1 MAFRT
6 WLYLCRLGFKN
17 LWHNRVYTAA
27 TVLTMSSC
35 IFLFGICYLAAVNLD
50 SALKKTEEDVYVAV
64 FFEEDVTPERVEEV
78 GGLIRNRPEVL
89 KTAYTS
95 SEDAWSSFK
104 QDYFE
109 DGEVLDGIFEGDN
122 PLAASNH
129 YQVYIDGIEQQESFV
144 TYVRDLEGVRKVTHS
159 ADTVFALL
167 RIKKVV
173 FRVVAGST
181 VLFML
186 ISILLIHN
194 ALSVGIE
201 AQKEKTRVMRL
212 MGAQESFLKIPFLV
226 ESFVMAIL
234 GMCIPLFLLYAC
246 YSWGQD
252 MVAAGLALYGGAF
265 QFLPAGEVFP
275 RLAVTSVL
283 LGMVMGAVGG
293 WSVMGKLKRS
303 TSV

>member
-27 TVLTMSSC
+27 SVLTMSSC
-35 IFLFGICYLAAVNLD
+35 IFLFGICYLTVMNLD

-64 FFEEDVTPERVEEV
+64 FFEENVTPDRVEEV

-89 KTAYTS
+89 KTTYTS
-95 SEDAWSSFK
+95 SDEAWSSFK

-129 YQVYIDGIEQQESFV
+129 YQVYIDGIDQQEAFV
-144 TYVRDLEGVRKVTHS
+144 SYVRELEGVRKVTHS
-159 ADTVFALL
+159 ADTVYALL
-167 RIKKVV
+167 RIRKMV
-173 FRVVAGST
+173 FRIVAGST
-181 VLFML
+181 VIFML

-201 AQKEKTRVMRL
+201 AQKEKIRVMKL
-212 MGAQESFLKIPFLV
+212 MGAQEGFIKIPFLV

-234 GMCIPLFLLYAC
+234 GMCIPLFFLYAC
-246 YSWGQD
+246 YNWGQD
-252 MVAAGLALYGGAF
+252 MVAAGLELYGGTF

-275 RLAVTSVL
+275 ELALTSVL
-283 LGMVMGAVGG
+283 LGMATGAVGG
-293 WSVMGKLKRS
+293 WSVMGRLKRS
-303 TSV
+303 AAG